1 MYEYVF
7 ACTCHVSL
15 LLLFVLRYCYCSCC
29 RFFCWCCMLVVL
41 FIVRRMTNFV
51 AVVMHLIPVFLFSLS
66 NTMSFNVR
74 TPLEYCRI
82 CNLDLPIV
90 RMINP
95 CSVTMGMRG
104 AKAGVSPPRR
114 SPLVCLYYILVTN
127 TDACGGKYLP
137 ALMSCFSGKEYIGSI
152 ARPGYIESA
161 EYICIMRYSRRSTLR
176 LRGCAAPGIRAR
188 VAH

>member
-7 ACTCHVSL
+7 ACTCHVFL
-15 LLLFVLRYCYCSCC
+15 LLLFVLRYCCC
-29 RFFCWCCMLVVL
+29 CFCWCCMLVL
-41 FIVRRMTNFV
+41 FIVCRMTKLV
-51 AVVMHLIPVFLFSLS
+51 AVMHLIPVFLFSLS
-66 NTMSFNVR
+66 DTVCFNVR

-82 CNLDLPIV
+82 CSLDLPIV
-90 RMINP
+90 RRINP

-104 AKAGVSPPRR
+104 AQAGVSPPRR

-161 EYICIMRYSRRSTLR
+161 EYICIMTYGRRSTLR

>member
-66 NTMSFNVR
+66 NTMCFNVR
-74 TPLEYCRI
+74 TPSEYCRI
-82 CNLDLPIV
+82 CSLDLPIV
-90 RMINP
+90 CIIKSLLGNY
-95 CSVTMGMRG
+95 GH
-104 AKAGVSPPRR
+104 AR
-114 SPLVCLYYILVTN
+114 SP
-127 TDACGGKYLP
+127 GGCQP
-137 ALMSCFSGKEYIGSI
+137 AT
-152 ARPGYIESA
+152 ARPPCMLVLYTRNKYWYVYVTVNIYRHWWVVLQWKG
-161 EYICIMRYSRRSTLR
+161 
-176 LRGCAAPGIRAR
+176 
-188 VAH
+188 VH